1 MLPVWLRPELG
12 VAWARFASDLNAN
25 GIKLFAT
32 QVSRAAKRSATRD
45 GWHFHATE
53 PDGDAEPP
61 PSPSDTMRAMV
72 SSFFAP
78 TLEVPSCRCCS
89 EKLLGDI
96 VVCPGCGKQVRRMH
110 FVGKAANASDACAVP
125 AGRAKLGPQL

>member
-12 VAWARFASDLNAN
+12 GAWAKFALVASAVSHLNSN

-32 QVSRAAKRSATRD
+32 QVSRAAKKSKQRD
-45 GWHFHATE
+45 GWQFRATE
-53 PDGDAEPP
+53 PDGDAEPFVGP
-61 PSPSDTMRAMV
+61 ADTMPTTV

-78 TLEVPSCRCCS
+78 TSELPSCGCCG

-96 VVCPGCGKQVRRMH
+96 VMCVPCATTVAVRSCVVPVCQDGCIPG
-110 FVGKAANASDACAVP
+110 
-125 AGRAKLGPQL
+125 